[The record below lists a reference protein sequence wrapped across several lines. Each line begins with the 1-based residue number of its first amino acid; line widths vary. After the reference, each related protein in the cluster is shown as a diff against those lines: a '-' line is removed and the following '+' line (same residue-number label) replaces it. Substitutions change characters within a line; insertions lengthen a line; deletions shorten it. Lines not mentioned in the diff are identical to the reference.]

1 MKLLGGSGEARKLL
15 WEGSGGWEQ
24 VVLHVSKH
32 LETISQRNEEG
43 SDQFSLS
50 LIVFSLLPS
59 LGVNTGSEK
68 PCCHCSTL
76 ILKISVNQHAVLIG
90 KEVAARS
97 LRLCKRIMT
106 WQSEDFCTDP
116 SQKKCYFAWWTLP
129 MDFLHIHIQGVDV
142 SVTHTKLL
150 TPVWSW

>member
-76 ILKISVNQHAVLIG
+76 ILKISVNQHALLIG
-90 KEVAARS
+90 KEVAERN
-97 LRLCKRIMT
+97 LRPCKRIMT

-116 SQKKCYFAWWTLP
+116 SQKNATLLGGHFP
-129 MDFLHIHIQGVDV
+129 WISYTSTSKEWMYL
-142 SVTHTKLL
+142 SR
-150 TPVWSW
+150 TPSC